1 MRDNG
6 TAIPCSLSRR
16 LLFMRLLPTLTK
28 DTANFS
34 FEYNGETVQFSAKR
48 NALSPKLMKRFT
60 DIEKD
65 PMQMAYALAEILT
78 KWDIE
83 DVDCTD
89 ADALGNLP
97 VEFLTK
103 IVEKLGEVW
112 SGEKKPQAASQNG

>member
-1 MRDNG
+1 
-6 TAIPCSLSRR
+6 
-16 LLFMRLLPTLTK
+16 MRLLPTLTK

-34 FEYNGETVQFSAKR
+34 IEWNTETVNFSAKR
-48 NALSPKLMKRFT
+48 NALSPRLMKRFT

-65 PMQMAYALAEILT
+65 PMQMAYAIASILT

-89 ADALGNLP
+89 AEALADLP

-112 SGEKKPQAASQNG
+112 SGNPPKAEASASGSAA

>member
-1 MRDNG
+1 
-6 TAIPCSLSRR
+6 
-16 LLFMRLLPTLTK
+16 MRLLPTLTK

-65 PMQMAYALAEILT
+65 PMQMAYALADILT
-78 KWDIE
+78 TWDIE
-83 DVDCTD
+83 DVDCKD
-89 ADALGNLP
+89 PDALGDLP

-103 IVEKLGEVW
+103 LIEKLGEVW
-112 SGEKKPQAASQNG
+112 SGDSKKQQALASGSVA

>member
-1 MRDNG
+1 MDG
-6 TAIPCSLSRR
+6 SKGYLSTAFFI
-16 LLFMRLLPTLTK
+16 MRLLPTLTK
-28 DTANFS
+28 DVATFS
-34 FEYNGETVQFSAKR
+34 FEYAGETIQFSAKR
-48 NALSPKLMKRFT
+48 NVLSPKLMKRFT

-89 ADALGNLP
+89 AEALGNLP

-112 SGEKKPQAASQNG
+112 SGESGKVQASASGSAV